1 MKCRELISVAELTTS
16 ERAAFVNALLAL
28 KAAPSRI
35 TLAATAVT
43 NGGGTPNR
51 YDDYVWMH
59 NTAGSA
65 AHFGSAFGPWHREFL
80 RQLEFDLRQ
89 VSGNPDI
96 VIPYWDWTI
105 GRAPG
110 DPNWPFTDDLLG
122 PLGDATGAVP
132 SGAFS
137 NPATWRMNIRR
148 RVFRND
154 GRAQVPD
161 PNVALRRRPATD
173 AVDPR
178 LLPTAAIARG
188 GMASTSPYDVAP
200 FNEFPTFQAT
210 IDAAIAAGMTPEQIN
225 AQLGALIGGW
235 TAASFR
241 KYLEWWLHNGPHIWV
256 GGDDNWIAGA
266 APTFIAGPMSIP
278 AVSVNDPVFWLHHC
292 NVDRLWST
300 WQQRNPPGGG
310 VLVAAYAPTTGAD
323 AGHNLNNEMTHFQAA
338 NAGNFNTSLRSTP
351 AVVNDS
357 RGALGIWYKSD
368 LPLITL
374 VTPSVDFGNVPANLT
389 TDWPVK
395 FDVRTC
401 RPIKFRITGVGGANF
416 SIPIDQG
423 DVVTD
428 HHHVNDPVRA
438 NVFLEFRALGTANVV
453 QPGTATISA
462 FIDDTE
468 GYFTGTLGAEYQ
480 VGTWT
485 VGLSARPVS
494 APRAA
499 VTFVLD
505 RSGSMSDSAGP
516 AGTKYDLLR
525 SSLRVVAALM
535 RNNDAIGLVTF
546 DSTLIGTPAT
556 ATLTPS
562 MPQMGTVSPRG
573 AGRQAV
579 ETAIVSGALEPRNGT
594 AIGQGMID
602 GAALLQTVQT
612 DTNYPTKAMVV
623 MTDGNE
629 NVTPFVT
636 NMAVT
641 TAIAWFSNNVY
652 AIGLGDETNVSAG
665 TLGAVARYQLI
676 TGNITTSAQQFLLTK
691 YFLQILA
698 QISDSAIVVD
708 PQGELRPGDV
718 HRISFDLSECDV
730 SMDVVAICPMAPLLD
745 LTLEAPDGTVI
756 DVTSGP
762 NVTLQIDA
770 GDEFYRV
777 QLPAIPANVAGTHA
791 GRWTAVLRIR
801 DLCKDG
807 TAELLRRSE
816 EGNQVLAGID
826 QQTLASVAKRGA
838 LPYQIFVQSYSNLM
852 MTVEVRQDGF
862 LPGSELTLLANLQE
876 YRRPVAGRAQVVVEV
891 SEPDGREVQVQLDEV
906 APGRFKGQHTTSDK
920 GIYQCRFRAT
930 GTTRAGRLFQR
941 EDTRT
946 AVINARLA
954 TGGDLSTM
962 ALGGGNDDRDRQRW
976 CALVSCLLH
985 EPSIVQFL
993 EKHEVNHRE
1002 VAACLK
1008 RYCVSARTSKADP
1021 HVPAE
1026 HSTAKEVAMS
1036 EETERLRGELAA
1048 LRAELKKGAAFD
1060 SIHWDELLA
1069 AAPTPK
1075 PVPAPP
1081 EPMAAEADHMVAAHH
1096 NRALPALVM
1105 DDDGTTRLF
1114 LPAGHRP
1121 GDEHHHD
1128 DEHHGHRPKKK

>member
-1 MKCRELISVAELTTS
+1 MKCRELVSVAELTTS
-16 ERAAFVNALLAL
+16 ERTAFVNAVLAL

-43 NGGGTPNR
+43 NGSGTPNR
-51 YDDYVWMH
+51 YDDYVWIH
-59 NTAGSA
+59 NTVGSG

-96 VIPYWDWTI
+96 VIPYWDWTT

-132 SGAFS
+132 SGPFS
-137 NPATWRMNIRR
+137 SPATWRMNIRR
-148 RVFRND
+148 PVFRDD
-154 GRAQVPD
+154 GGAQVSD
-161 PNVALRRRPATD
+161 TNVALRRRPATVAAGFNLPA
-173 AVDPR
+173 AV
-178 LLPTAAIARG
+178 TARTGVARN
-188 GMASTSPYDVAP
+188 TPYDVAP
-200 FNEFPTFQAT
+200 FNEFPAFQT
-210 IDAAIAAGMTPEQIN
+210 LLNTPGVTN
-225 AQLGALIGGW
+225 AQIIAQITAW
-235 TAASFR
+235 TNASFR
-241 KYLEWWLHNGPHIWV
+241 KFLEWNLHNGPHTWV
-256 GGDDNWIAGA
+256 GGEDDWAAGA

-300 WQQRNPPGGG
+300 WQQRNTPG
-310 VLVAAYAPTTGAD
+310 AYAPATGAD
-323 AGHNLNNEMTHFQAA
+323 SGHNLGDQMVHLQAA
-338 NAGNFNTSLRSTP
+338 NAGNFNTPLRSTP
-351 AVVNDS
+351 ADVVDS
-357 RGALGIWYKSD
+357 RGALDKWYTSD

-374 VTPSVDFGNVPANLT
+374 VTPSVDFGDVPANLT

-401 RPIKFRITGVGGANF
+401 RSMKFRITAVGGANF
-416 SIPIDQG
+416 SIPSGQG
-423 DVVTD
+423 DVLAD

-438 NVFLEFRALGTANVV
+438 NVFLEFHALGTANVV
-453 QPGTATISA
+453 QPGTTTISA

-468 GYFTGTLGAEYQ
+468 GYFTGTVGAEYQ

-485 VGLSARPVS
+485 VGLSARPVP

-499 VTFVLD
+499 VMFVLD

-535 RNNDAIGLVTF
+535 RNDDAIGLVTF
-546 DSTLIGTPAT
+546 DSTLMGTPAT
-556 ATLTPS
+556 ATLTPT
-562 MPQMGTVSPRG
+562 MPQMGTVSPPG

-579 ETAIVSGALEPRNGT
+579 ETAITSGALEPRYGT
-594 AIGQGMID
+594 AIGQGMIA
-602 GAALLQTVQT
+602 GAAVLQTVQA
-612 DTNYPTKAMVV
+612 DTNYPNKAMVV
-623 MTDGNE
+623 LTDGNE
-629 NVTPFVT
+629 NVDPRVT
-636 NMAVT
+636 DSTVT
-641 TAIAWFSNNVY
+641 SAIAWFNNSVY
-652 AIGLGDETNVSAG
+652 AIGLGDETNVSAA

-708 PQGELRPGDV
+708 PEGELRVGDV
-718 HRISFDLSECDV
+718 HRIPFDLGECDV
-730 SMDVVAICPMAPLLD
+730 SVDVVAICPVSPLLD

-777 QLPAIPANVAGTHA
+777 QLPAIPGNAAGTHA

-801 DLCKDG
+801 DLRKDAAAV
-807 TAELLRRSE
+807 TLRRSE
-816 EGNQVLAGID
+816 AGSQVLAGID
-826 QQTLASVAKRGA
+826 QQALASVAKRGA
-838 LPYQIFVQSYSNLM
+838 LPYQIFVQSYSNLTM
-852 MTVEVRQDGF
+852 AIEVRQDGF
-862 LPGSELTLLANLQE
+862 LPGTELTLLANLLE
-876 YRRPVAGRAQVVVEV
+876 YRLPVAGRARVVVEV

-906 APGRFKGQHTTSDK
+906 APGRFKGKHTTADK
-920 GIYQCRFRAT
+920 GIYQCRFRAA

-946 AVINARLA
+946 AAVNARHA
-954 TGGDLSTM
+954 PGGDLSTTTP
-962 ALGGGNDDRDRQRW
+962 GGGNDDRDRQRW

-985 EPSIVQFL
+985 EPSIVRFL
-993 EKHEVNHRE
+993 EKHEVNPRE
-1002 VAACLK
+1002 VVACLK
-1008 RYCVSARTSKADP
+1008 QYCASARANKAVT
-1021 HVPAE
+1021 HVLAAHASAQE
-1026 HSTAKEVAMS
+1026 EAVS
-1036 EETERLRGELAA
+1036 EQTERLRGELAA
-1048 LRAELKKGAAFD
+1048 LRAELKKVAAFD

-1069 AAPTPK
+1069 AAPALKLVPTPSK
-1075 PVPAPP
+1075 PVAL
-1081 EPMAAEADHMVAAHH
+1081 AEEDHRMAAHH
-1096 NRALPALVM
+1096 NRALPALVT

-1114 LPAGHRP
+1114 LPAGH
-1121 GDEHHHD
+1121 GSGEEHHHEDEPRHD